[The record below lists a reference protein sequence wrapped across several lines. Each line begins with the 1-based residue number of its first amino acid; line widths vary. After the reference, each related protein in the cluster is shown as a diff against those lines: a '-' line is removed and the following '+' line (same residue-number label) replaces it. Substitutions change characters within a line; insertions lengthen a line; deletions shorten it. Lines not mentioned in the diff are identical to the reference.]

1 MLPVLE
7 SLPPPDELPELEP
20 DELPEPEPDE
30 LPEPESADVPESWVP
45 VPES

>member
-20 DELPEPEPDE
+20 DELPEPE
-30 LPEPESADVPESWVP
+30 SADVVPESWVP

>member
-7 SLPPPDELPELEP
+7 SLPPPDELPE
-20 DELPEPEPDE
+20 
-30 LPEPESADVPESWVP
+30 PESADIVPESWVP